1 MGTYMHK
8 DTNKKQLN
16 DTEEKLHGL
25 ENTGSRYRD
34 LSSCA
39 AYVRKA
45 HMPRFRMVD
54 SSAAASFTP
63 DYSVNIKLT
72 PFRQY
77 LSVFICNG
85 FARKYTSKAY
95 PRYLQSYSAS
105 IISNSSLH

>member
-1 MGTYMHK
+1 MHK

-54 SSAAASFTP
+54 SSAAAELISQTRGLVEMV
-63 DYSVNIKLT
+63 S
-72 PFRQY
+72 RA
-77 LSVFICNG
+77 G
-85 FARKYTSKAY
+85 FL
-95 PRYLQSYSAS
+95 PGMVD
-105 IISNSSLH
+105 LHFLNNHGYH